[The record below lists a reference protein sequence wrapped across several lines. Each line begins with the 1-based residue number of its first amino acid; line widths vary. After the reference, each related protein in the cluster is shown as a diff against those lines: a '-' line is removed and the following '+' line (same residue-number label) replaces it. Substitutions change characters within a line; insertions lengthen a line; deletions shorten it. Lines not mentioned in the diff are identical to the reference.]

1 MEQQIGRDGQFRSP
15 RQWSLAAGLNQSMV
29 NQVMERGRADPETL
43 IKIGHAAGKTPRE
56 MFILAGW
63 LEEEPTELT
72 AEEETLLAD
81 YRRLRDEPALRA
93 VGLGVFRTILEQLRN
108 QGQNPESV

>member
-1 MEQQIGRDGQFRSP
+1 MVTRCWAKSEHGQSSDG
-15 RQWSLAAGLNQSMV
+15 
-29 NQVMERGRADPETL
+29 ERESDPETL